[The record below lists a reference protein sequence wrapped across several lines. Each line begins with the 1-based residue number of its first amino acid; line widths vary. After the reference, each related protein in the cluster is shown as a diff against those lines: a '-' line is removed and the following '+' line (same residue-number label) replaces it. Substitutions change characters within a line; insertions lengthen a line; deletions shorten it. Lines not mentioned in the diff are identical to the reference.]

1 MRPVDLTRNGWIVLW
16 NRRPGDSGIAPVTD
30 RSFCCWVISATSERL
45 VFTVGAGV
53 ELAVRVVSSGPFG
66 PPIPGGGSFT
76 SRLNPRSNPPP
87 FARPMS
93 VCAIR
98 GRYRS
103 TSISKLFSR
112 ASAIASANERY
123 NWPARIRSKI
133 RSEF

>member
-1 MRPVDLTRNGWIVLW
+1 M
-16 NRRPGDSGIAPVTD
+16 
-30 RSFCCWVISATSERL
+30 ISATSEKL
-45 VFTVGAGV
+45 EFTTGAGV

-87 FARPMS
+87 FARVMS

-103 TSISKLFSR
+103 TSISRLFSS

-123 NWPARIRSKI
+123 SWPGAHQIENPLRILKI
-133 RSEF
+133 HRLGPASLRRGG